1 MSEESTTKQAYRRK
15 SRRVQRYH
23 AVFGTDDG
31 KWVLKDLMRR
41 YRFFGQVTVA
51 GEPRSTEFL
60 DGQRTVVMDI
70 IKTLETDLKKLIQLY
85 ESLPEDKHY
94 E

>member
-1 MSEESTTKQAYRRK
+1 
-15 SRRVQRYH
+15 
-23 AVFGTDDG
+23 
-31 KWVLKDLMRR
+31 MRR

-85 ESLPEDKHY
+85 ESLPEDKPVDDRSKEEIEENTEELY
-94 E
+94 SLKNFSV

>member
-1 MSEESTTKQAYRRK
+1 
-15 SRRVQRYH
+15 
-23 AVFGTDDG
+23 
-31 KWVLKDLMRR
+31 
-41 YRFFGQVTVA
+41 VA